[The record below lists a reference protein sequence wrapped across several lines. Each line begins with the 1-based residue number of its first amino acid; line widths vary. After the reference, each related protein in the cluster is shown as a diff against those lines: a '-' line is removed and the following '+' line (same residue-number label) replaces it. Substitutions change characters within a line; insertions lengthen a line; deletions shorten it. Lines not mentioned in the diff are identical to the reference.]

1 MTMAVQGHKPHHSGH
16 CAMTE
21 PPPQDLR
28 RRTTAC
34 GSEGKTSSPALDH
47 EAGARLRDK
56 ASAKSGKESSPSQ
69 AREEVNRAAIILSGR
84 DAVVP
89 SRRHLRLPPWLEVAK
104 PRLIPLLLATTL
116 GGMALS
122 ESWPLPAPR
131 LACTLGG
138 GALAAAAAGV
148 LNCLWE
154 QELDG
159 RMART
164 AGRALP
170 SGRLSARTALLL
182 AVSLTMAAAMVL
194 AAGVNSLAAGL
205 SLLGLCSYV
214 LLYTVV
220 LKPRTSRNIVI
231 GGVAGAIPPLVGAAA
246 AAGHVGLGGWWLF
259 GLVMVWTPAHFW
271 ALALLLKDDYA
282 SVGIPMLPVVKGAL
296 FTSRAIGHY
305 ARLTAVASLAGMALL
320 PSGGVLYGLL
330 VLPLNG
336 RLLQLSGA
344 LRRLPEERQRATSLF
359 RFSILYLF
367 GICGLILWSRS
378 GAATLLDQQ
387 ALHLLEHWST
397 GLLVGL

>member
-1 MTMAVQGHKPHHSGH
+1 
-16 CAMTE
+16 MTE

-56 ASAKSGKESSPSQ
+56 ASAKSGKEFSPSQ
-69 AREEVNRAAIILSGR
+69 AREEVNRAAVTLSGR

-359 RFSILYLF
+359 RFSILSLF